1 MDNMTF
7 EHHAYDDMTVEQLAV
22 IRDYGLERV
31 HTVTEVMKK
40 QVRESHTRGVNIKKL
55 ARQAG
60 VTRPTIYKW
69 LSE

>member
-1 MDNMTF
+1 MDTMTF
-7 EHHAYDDMTVEQLAV
+7 EHHTYDDMTVEQLAH

-31 HTVTEVMKK
+31 YVVTAVLKK
-40 QVRESHTRGVNIKKL
+40 QVKASHERGVNIKKL